1 MIARLAV
8 VFRNCCAK
16 NYSEVRFDDG
26 MLIVVGFFLCGHTD
40 IVS

>member
-1 MIARLAV
+1 MIASRLAV

-26 MLIVVGFFLCGHTD
+26 MLIVVGFFCVDTLT
-40 IVS
+40 